1 MARWNVLGLGCFAV
15 AVAIACGS
23 SLPTPETKA
32 HPPTT
37 TRYVEVPYPPPA
49 ARAEIIPAKPRE
61 GAVWVDGEW
70 SWQGKQW
77 VWESGGWLM
86 APAKAYL
93 APWIAFRQANGKLVF
108 APGTWHRD
116 DGQPLAKPPFLAPAK
131 SSLDEPNAPGSGGE
145 GPPEADA
152 GS

>member
-1 MARWNVLGLGCFAV
+1 MARWIALGLGCFAV

-108 APGTWHRD
+108 APGREAAIS
-116 DGQPLAKPPFLAPAK
+116 GSCQEQPRRAQCARQRRREPAR
-131 SSLDEPNAPGSGGE
+131 GGCRVLIT
-145 GPPEADA
+145 PY
-152 GS
+152 